1 MTNVYT
7 DNILYI
13 YKYGEVA
20 MKTLVKM
27 TSIRLDTKLADDAVK
42 VLGASNRSEAVHMA
56 LREVVTLKKFKQL
69 MSKYGGKL
77 KFEAH
82 GK

>member
-1 MTNVYT
+1 MYIKIITCVYT
-7 DNILYI
+7 NM
-13 YKYGEVA
+13 GRVA
-20 MKTLVKM
+20 MKTSVKM

-42 VLGASNRSEAVHMA
+42 ALGARNRSEAVHMA
-56 LREVVTLKKFKQL
+56 LKEVVALKKFKQL

-82 GK
+82 G

>member
-1 MTNVYT
+1 MRRL
-7 DNILYI
+7 I
-13 YKYGEVA
+13 
-20 MKTLVKM
+20 MKTSVKM

-42 VLGASNRSEAVHMA
+42 ALGARNRSEAVHMA
-56 LREVVTLKKFKQL
+56 LHEVVALKKFKEI

>member
-1 MTNVYT
+1 MRTS
-7 DNILYI
+7 
-13 YKYGEVA
+13 
-20 MKTLVKM
+20 VKM

-42 VLGASNRSEAVHMA
+42 ALGAKNRSEAVHMA
-56 LREVVTLKKFKQL
+56 LREVVALKKFKEL
-69 MSKYGGKL
+69 MSNYGGKL

>member
-1 MTNVYT
+1 
-7 DNILYI
+7 
-13 YKYGEVA
+13 
-20 MKTLVKM
+20 MKTSVKM

-42 VLGASNRSEAVHMA
+42 ALGAKNRSEAVHIA
-56 LREVVTLKKFKQL
+56 LREVVALNKFKEL
-69 MSKYGGKL
+69 MSKCGGKM

>member
-1 MTNVYT
+1 
-7 DNILYI
+7 
-13 YKYGEVA
+13 
-20 MKTLVKM
+20 MKASVRM

-42 VLGASNRSEAVHMA
+42 ALGAKNRSEAVHIA
-56 LREVVTLKKFKQL
+56 LREVVALKKFKEL
-69 MSKYGGKL
+69 MARQGGKL

>member
-1 MTNVYT
+1 
-7 DNILYI
+7 
-13 YKYGEVA
+13 
-20 MKTLVKM
+20 MKASVKM

-42 VLGASNRSEAVHMA
+42 ALGARNRSEAVHMA
-56 LREVVTLKKFKQL
+56 LREVVALNKFKKL

>member
-1 MTNVYT
+1 
-7 DNILYI
+7 
-13 YKYGEVA
+13 
-20 MKTLVKM
+20 MKASVRM

-42 VLGASNRSEAVHMA
+42 ALGAKNRSEAVHMA
-56 LREVVTLKKFKQL
+56 LQEAVALRKFKEL
-69 MSKYGGKL
+69 MSKCGGKL

>member
-1 MTNVYT
+1 MRR
-7 DNILYI
+7 L
-13 YKYGEVA
+13 A
-20 MKTLVKM
+20 MKTSIKM

-42 VLGASNRSEAVHMA
+42 ALGARNRSEAVHMA
-56 LREVVTLKKFKQL
+56 LQEVVALKKFKEL
-69 MSKYGGKL
+69 MSKHGGKL

>member
-1 MTNVYT
+1 
-7 DNILYI
+7 
-13 YKYGEVA
+13 
-20 MKTLVKM
+20 MKTSVRM

-56 LREVVTLKKFKQL
+56 LREVVALKKFKQL
-69 MSKYGGKL
+69 MSKSGGKL
-77 KFEAH
+77 EFRAH

>member
-1 MTNVYT
+1 
-7 DNILYI
+7 
-13 YKYGEVA
+13 
-20 MKTLVKM
+20 MKTSVKM
-27 TSIRLDTKLADDAVK
+27 TSIRLDTRLADDAVK
-42 VLGASNRSEAVHMA
+42 ALGARSRSEAVHMA
-56 LREVVTLKKFKQL
+56 LQEVVALKKFKEI

>member
-1 MTNVYT
+1 
-7 DNILYI
+7 
-13 YKYGEVA
+13 
-20 MKTLVKM
+20 MKTSVRM

-42 VLGASNRSEAVHMA
+42 VLGARNRSEAVHMA
-56 LREVVTLKKFKQL
+56 LQEVVALKKFKEL
-69 MSKYGGKL
+69 MSKHGGKM

>member
-1 MTNVYT
+1 
-7 DNILYI
+7 
-13 YKYGEVA
+13 
-20 MKTLVKM
+20 MKTSVKM

-42 VLGASNRSEAVHMA
+42 ALGARNRSEAVHMA
-56 LREVVTLKKFKQL
+56 LQEVVALKKFKEL

-77 KFEAH
+77 EFEGH